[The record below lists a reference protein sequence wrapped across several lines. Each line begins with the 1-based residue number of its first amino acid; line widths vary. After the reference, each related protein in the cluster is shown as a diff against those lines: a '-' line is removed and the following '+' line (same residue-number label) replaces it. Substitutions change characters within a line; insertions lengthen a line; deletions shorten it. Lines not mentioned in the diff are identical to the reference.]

1 MIDCHV
7 WGEIFHDLP
16 PIESMLD
23 MELLYEPFGEEL
35 IEKSTSASDP
45 RCVDL
50 PTEDLFSGD
59 AAAVML

>member
-1 MIDCHV
+1 
-7 WGEIFHDLP
+7 
-16 PIESMLD
+16 MLD
-23 MELLYEPFGEEL
+23 VELLYEPFGEEL